1 MSILNENDL
10 RNKINKISQDT
21 NSDIVFINC
30 NKDKD
35 EYEEYKNRFNIKYE
49 QSITNNIFYNRY
61 KDIVKDEE
69 YFIKIGL
76 NGICVI
82 FIKEYGD
89 N

>member
-30 NKDKD
+30 NKDD
-35 EYEEYKNRFNIKYE
+35 YEEYKKLYKWEYE
-49 QSITNNIFYNRY
+49 QSATNDLFFNRY
-61 KDIVKDEE
+61 KDIVEGEE
-69 YFIKIGL
+69 YFRNIGL
-76 NGICVI
+76 NMICVV